1 MQLLYASNEITIKL
15 LVQLTV
21 TPNHITSIKVNIDFY
36 SNVTIHVLVYN
47 LLFDQFKN
55 QNIVDMRR
63 TSFRS
68 QHLQRR
74 KTQEILILLKS

>member
-1 MQLLYASNEITIKL
+1 MPAIKITIKL
-15 LVQLTV
+15 LVQLTE

-63 TSFRS
+63 TSFHS